1 MKAEIAQLTRD
12 NPFPMDMKDQKSAD
26 GIAVTALA
34 VTILGWA
41 SAFPAIRAGL
51 TGFGPLELGE
61 LRFGIAAIPAA
72 IFLAFTRPRLPALRE
87 AWRFLFGGVV
97 FVALYTV
104 LLNSGEQTI
113 SAGAASF
120 IINAA
125 PVLTAILAVV
135 FLGERFPAVAWLG
148 TFVSFAGV
156 GLIALGEGRNLQ
168 VGYGALLIFGS
179 AICTALNNVVQKP
192 LFMRHRPLTVSAWNM
207 VIGALT
213 LSPMLPGALSQ
224 AGAAHPEPLFAVI
237 YMGLVPGAV
246 SYAAWSVALS
256 RLPAA
261 RASNFLFLVPP
272 VAFLIGYFWLGEV
285 PSLLGLVGGAMAM
298 AGVALVNLRRSRA

>member
-1 MKAEIAQLTRD
+1 MKAEIALQPSE
-12 NPFPMDMKDQKSAD
+12 NPFPMDKRDQNSTD
-26 GIAVTALA
+26 GVAITALA

-51 TGFGPLELGE
+51 TGFGPMELGA
-61 LRFGIAAIPAA
+61 LRFGIAAVPAA
-72 IFLAFTRPRLPALRE
+72 IFLAITRPKLPALRE
-87 AWRFLFGGVV
+87 AWRFVFGGVV

-104 LLNSGEQTI
+104 LLNTGEKTI

-125 PVLTAILAVV
+125 PVLTAILAVI
-135 FLGERFPAVAWLG
+135 FLGERFPAIAWVG

-156 GLIALGEGRNLQ
+156 GLIALGEGRSLQ

-179 AICTALNNVVQKP
+179 AVCTAFNNVVQKP
-192 LFMRHRPLTVSAWNM
+192 LFARHRPLTVSAWNM

-213 LSPMLPGALSQ
+213 LSPLLPNALSE
-224 AGAAHPEPLFAVI
+224 AGTAHPEPLFAVI
-237 YMGLVPGAV
+237 YMGIVPGAV
-246 SYAAWSVALS
+246 CYASWSVALA

-261 RASNFLFLVPP
+261 RAANFLFLVPP
-272 VAFLIGYFWLGEV
+272 VAFLIGYLWLGEV
-285 PSLLGLVGGAMAM
+285 PSLLGLIGGAMAM
-298 AGVALVNLRRSRA
+298 AGVALVNLRRRK

>member
-1 MKAEIAQLTRD
+1 MKAEIAL
-12 NPFPMDMKDQKSAD
+12 NSCESPFPVEMKDRKSAD
-26 GIAVTALA
+26 GIAVVALA

-51 TGFGPLELGE
+51 AGFGPLQLGA
-61 LRFGIAAIPAA
+61 LRFGIAAVPAA
-72 IFLAFTRPRLPALRE
+72 IFLAITRPKLPALHE
-87 AWRFLFGGVV
+87 AWRFVFGGVV

-104 LLNSGEQTI
+104 LLNSGEETI

-125 PVLTAILAVV
+125 PVLTAILAVI
-135 FLGERFPAVAWLG
+135 FLGERFPAVAWVG
-148 TFVSFAGV
+148 TFISFAGV

-179 AICTALNNVVQKP
+179 AICTAFNNVVQKP
-192 LFMRHRPLTVSAWNM
+192 LFARHRPLAVSAWNM

-213 LSPMLPGALSQ
+213 LSPLLPSAFSQ
-224 AGAAHPEPLFAVI
+224 AGTAQSGPLFAVI
-237 YMGLVPGAV
+237 YMGIVPGAV
-246 SYAAWSVALS
+246 CYAAWSVALS

-272 VAFLIGYFWLGEV
+272 VAFLIGYVWLGEV
-285 PSLLGLVGGAMAM
+285 PTLFGLIGGAMAM
-298 AGVALVNLRRSRA
+298 VGVALVNLRRR

>member
-1 MKAEIAQLTRD
+1 MKAEIALPTCES
-12 NPFPMDMKDQKSAD
+12 PTSMGITDQNSTD
-26 GIAVTALA
+26 GIAVAALA

-51 TGFGPLELGE
+51 TGFGPLELGA

-72 IFLAFTRPRLPALRE
+72 LFLVVTRPKLPALRE
-87 AWRFLFGGVV
+87 FWRFFFGGIV

-125 PVLTAILAVV
+125 PVLTAILAVI
-135 FLGERFPAVAWLG
+135 FLGERFPAIAWVG

-156 GLIALGEGRNLQ
+156 GLIALGEGRSLQ

-179 AICTALNNVVQKP
+179 AVCTAFNNVVQKP
-192 LFMRHRPLTVSAWNM
+192 LFVRHRPLTVSAWNM

-213 LSPMLPGALSQ
+213 LSPLLPSALSQ
-224 AGAAHPEPLFAVI
+224 AGTAQAEPLFAVI
-237 YMGLVPGAV
+237 YMGIVPGAV
-246 SYAAWSVALS
+246 CYAAWSVALS

-272 VAFLIGYFWLGEV
+272 VAFLIGYVWLGEV

-298 AGVALVNLRRSRA
+298 IGVALVNLRRR